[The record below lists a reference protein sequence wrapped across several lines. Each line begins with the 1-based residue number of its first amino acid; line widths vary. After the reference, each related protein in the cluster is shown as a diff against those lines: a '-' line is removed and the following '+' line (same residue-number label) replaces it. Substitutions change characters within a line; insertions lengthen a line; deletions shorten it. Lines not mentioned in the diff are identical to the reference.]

1 MLVVTPR
8 PSPASDTYTPRRV
21 VTKAATVG
29 RDKLSK
35 DRVRRWWSAPA
46 TWCIG
51 GLTVL
56 ALGLRWACIH
66 QSLFGDEL
74 FLYLDVHGRSLGQVF
89 SAVHDT
95 EKTPPLYFLLGWL
108 LARGSDATVLVRL
121 PSLVA
126 SAATVPFIYW
136 VGLRTV
142 GRRAAVVAGAWFAIS
157 PFAIFYGTE
166 GRSYAL
172 VTALVT
178 LATAALLSALE
189 HRQARWWVLYVLAA
203 TGAIYSH
210 YIAALV
216 LIPQAIWA
224 LVTHREAIREQLL
237 ANATVFVLFLPWLP
251 SFLVQA
257 THSDAEARR
266 LSILA
271 PLTVNNLF
279 GAIGRALVGNPF
291 LGLRGV
297 PGVATIVVLAV
308 ALAAGAIIRLN
319 TLRARRS
326 PRRPTLATSLGLLLL
341 LALLPPILVTV
352 YSLQPHTS
360 FLLARNLSV
369 ALPYA
374 LLLFGWLLVSV
385 RPPFTAVLPLV
396 ALGALLIGTVKELG
410 PSAQRPDQ
418 LYSARFIDAH
428 AGPNAPVV
436 DVEYPFTGP
445 PADGLRVN
453 LRRPHLFL
461 DWSSAWRAAS
471 RTHSPVFV
479 SFPAVPLFTAGLV
492 PPPRYASRYRL
503 VFAHTSQGLRSIT
516 IREFAPR

>member
-1 MLVVTPR
+1 MIGEAV
-8 PSPASDTYTPRRV
+8 
-21 VTKAATVG
+21 ATGGEGISAGAVQ
-29 RDKLSK
+29 
-35 DRVRRWWSAPA
+35 RWSLAPA
-46 TWCIG
+46 TWCVA
-51 GLTVL
+51 GLTAL

-126 SAATVPFIYW
+126 SAATVPLIYW

-142 GRRAAVVAGAWFAIS
+142 GRRAGVVAAAWFAIS

-166 GRSYAL
+166 ARSYAL
-172 VTALVT
+172 VTALVA

-189 HRQARWWVLYVLAA
+189 ERRARWWLLYVAAA

-210 YIAALV
+210 YIAGLV
-216 LIPQAIWA
+216 LIPQVVWA
-224 LVTHREAIREQLL
+224 LWTNRQSLREQVI
-237 ANATVFVLFLPWLP
+237 ANAAVFILFLPWLP
-251 SFLVQA
+251 SFIVQVR
-257 THSDAEARR
+257 HSDAEARR

-271 PLTVNNLF
+271 PLTIQNLF
-279 GAIGRALVGNPF
+279 DAIGRALAGNPF

-297 PGVATIVVLAV
+297 PGLVTLVVLAA
-308 ALAAGAIIRLN
+308 ALAVGAVARL
-319 TLRARRS
+319 TALRGGGRRF
-326 PRRPTLATSLGLLLL
+326 RPTLATRTGLLLL
-341 LALLPPILVTV
+341 LALLPPILITV

-369 ALPYA
+369 AVPYA

-385 RPPFTAVLPLV
+385 RPPLTAVLPLV
-396 ALGALLIGTVKELG
+396 ALAALLIGTVKELS

-428 AGPNAPVV
+428 AAPNAPVV
-436 DVEYPFTGP
+436 DVEYPFTGS

-461 DWSSAWRAAS
+461 GWSAAWAAAS

-492 PPPRYASRYRL
+492 PPPRYASHYRL
-503 VFAHTSQGLRSIT
+503 VFAHTSPGLRSIT
-516 IREFAPR
+516 IREFARR

>member
-1 MLVVTPR
+1 
-8 PSPASDTYTPRRV
+8 
-21 VTKAATVG
+21 
-29 RDKLSK
+29 
-35 DRVRRWWSAPA
+35 
-46 TWCIG
+46 
-51 GLTVL
+51 
-56 ALGLRWACIH
+56 
-66 QSLFGDEL
+66 
-74 FLYLDVHGRSLGQVF
+74 VHGRSLGQVF

-108 LARGSDATVLVRL
+108 LARGSDATVVVRL

-126 SAATVPFIYW
+126 GAATVPLIYW
-136 VGLRTV
+136 VGSRTV
-142 GRRAAVVAGAWFAIS
+142 GRRAGLVAAAWFAIS

-172 VTALVT
+172 VTAFVA
-178 LATAALLSALE
+178 LATAALLSALDAP
-189 HRQARWWVLYVLAA
+189 RTRWWVLYVLAA
-203 TGAIYSH
+203 TAAIYSH

-224 LVTHREAIREQLL
+224 LWTHREWLRDQLL
-237 ANATVFVLFLPWLP
+237 ANAAVFVLFLPWLP

-257 THSDAEARR
+257 GHSDAEARR

-271 PLTVNNLF
+271 PLTISNLF

-297 PGVATIVVLAV
+297 PGVPTLAILAA
-308 ALAAGAIIRLN
+308 ALAAGAVVRLSA
-319 TLRARRS
+319 LRA
-326 PRRPTLATSLGLLLL
+326 PGHVLKPTLAYPMSLLLI
-341 LALLPPILVTV
+341 LALLPPILITI

-360 FLLARNLSV
+360 FVLARNFTV
-369 ALPYA
+369 AVPYA

-385 RPPFTAVLPLV
+385 RPPLTAVLPAV
-396 ALGALLIGTVKELG
+396 ALGGLLIGTVKELG

-418 LYSARFIDAH
+418 RYSARFIDAH
-428 AGPNAPVV
+428 AAPNAPVV
-436 DVEYPFTGP
+436 DVEYPFTGT
-445 PADGLRVN
+445 PAAGLRVN

-461 DWSSAWRAAS
+461 DWNAAWAAAS

-479 SFPAVPLFTAGLV
+479 SFPAVPLFTATLV

-503 VFAHTSQGLRSIT
+503 VFAHTSRGLRSIA
-516 IREFAPR
+516 IRQFAPR